1 MRVVRPDRARAT
13 LVLAH
18 GAGSSMDHPAVV
30 ALADAL
36 TARGVATVTFD
47 FPYRARSGGAPD
59 RMPVLVGAYQAV
71 LAAVRADVPRPLC
84 IGGRSLG
91 GRVASHVAAAGA
103 DVDGL
108 VFVAFP
114 LHPPG
119 RPGTVR
125 AAHLPAIGLPM
136 LFVQGTRDTCAR
148 PDLLADVL
156 AGLPTATL
164 HAVPDADHGLRV
176 PKRTGRTEAHV
187 RDDVADAIMRWLPA

>member
-1 MRVVRPDRARAT
+1 
-13 LVLAH
+13 
-18 GAGSSMDHPAVV
+18 
-30 ALADAL
+30 
-36 TARGVATVTFD
+36 
-47 FPYRARSGGAPD
+47 
-59 RMPVLVGAYQAV
+59 MPVLVGAYQAV

-136 LFVQGTRDTCAR
+136 LFVQGTRDTFAR